1 MTYVTNT
8 GEFISDFY
16 DSAKHNEVLKAKNK
30 KLSFGI
36 TQLEYVV
43 EKIIEITSQKT
54 SNGVNKYD
62 VPEKIFLE
70 PLPVLLSD
78 DNDEF
83 NEWNEV

>member
-1 MTYVTNT
+1 MDVTPFFRDD
-8 GEFISDFY
+8 ERS
-16 DSAKHNEVLKAKNK
+16 
-30 KLSFGI
+30 LSF
-36 TQLEYVV
+36 TLVV

-54 SNGVNKYD
+54 SNGTNKYD